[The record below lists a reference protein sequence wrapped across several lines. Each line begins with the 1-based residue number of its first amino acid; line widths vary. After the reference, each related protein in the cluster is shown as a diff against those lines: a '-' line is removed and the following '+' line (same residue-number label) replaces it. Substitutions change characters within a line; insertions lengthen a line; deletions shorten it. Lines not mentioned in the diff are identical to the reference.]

1 MLRRTPVQGAPF
13 LFSSSGLSGL
23 KPVWDVQPRCT
34 PAAPLFLPPGCCC
47 PAAEQLPD
55 RPRCAPPPCPQGLL
69 ARTCGHALG
78 ARLPLTRLLA
88 NLVFP
93 ASLLA
98 YAHLF
103 ADGVLTL
110 GVASRV
116 GAARWPL
123 ACRSGRVQARAG
135 AWRAPRACGHILR
148 ADSRPAWA
156 GALAAQR
163 R

>member
-1 MLRRTPVQGAPF
+1 M
-13 LFSSSGLSGL
+13 
-23 KPVWDVQPRCT
+23 
-34 PAAPLFLPPGCCC
+34 
-47 PAAEQLPD
+47 
-55 RPRCAPPPCPQGLL
+55 QGLL

-78 ARLPLTRLLA
+78 ARQALTRFLA

-116 GAARWPL
+116 GAASWQPARCCRKKGAAVERAGCSAGSEEAPPAAAHGARWQAGQGKGRPHGPPL
-123 ACRSGRVQARAG
+123 ACAAPDVRCSSGSLARHTASE
-135 AWRAPRACGHILR
+135 W
-148 ADSRPAWA
+148 
-156 GALAAQR
+156 
-163 R
+163 